1 MKYLILILFL
11 LAGCIDDSIIKPG
24 ENTAFLYMRDGD
36 NKSSGTSFAISEDL
50 WVTAAHVVDKGVG
63 SIQLKD
69 GWYDIEIVYFDKDVD
84 LAFFKISD
92 YIVQDYIPLCGGVAL
107 GQPVEAF
114 VVDLDFKLDSDDG
127 VVTTVRKKED
137 KWALR
142 LIETSIDGDYGW
154 SGGPMLTYDIPQ
166 ERTCAIG
173 MTVAGRW
180 KTLPYLEAI
189 RASDIERLR

>member
-1 MKYLILILFL
+1 VKYLILILFL

-36 NKSSGTSFAISEDL
+36 
-50 WVTAAHVVDKGVG
+50 H
-63 SIQLKD
+63 
-69 GWYDIEIVYFDKDVD
+69 
-84 LAFFKISD
+84 
-92 YIVQDYIPLCGGVAL
+92 
-107 GQPVEAF
+107 
-114 VVDLDFKLDSDDG
+114 
-127 VVTTVRKKED
+127 
-137 KWALR
+137 
-142 LIETSIDGDYGW
+142 GW

-189 RASDIERLR
+189 RASDIERMR